1 MWKVTWR
8 NLFARKLRLLLS
20 GFAIVLGVAFVAGS
34 FILTDT
40 IRSAFTGIIKSST
53 ADVQIAPRGAG
64 NFDSVDDTRVI
75 PAAVVDK
82 LKSSL
87 PQAAEIDGGNSV
99 QGVYVLDSDHKVVS
113 GGGAP
118 GLAFDY
124 GTMTAITGNRIVTIS
139 EGKPPVGTHQ
149 IALDQQ
155 TADKAGYDV
164 GDTVTLVT
172 PGPKPQMKVTLTGI
186 VHFGQTGNAGGATL
200 TLFGQQAIQQLF
212 FHGKDVYTGIDI
224 AAKPGVS
231 QQELA
236 TAAQKLLPKN
246 LKARTGDKV
255 AAEGEKTIDQIL
267 GFIND
272 FLLTFA
278 AISLVVGI
286 FLIINTFSILVAQR
300 SRELAL
306 LRAMGASKRQVNRSV
321 IGEAFVVGLVGTTL
335 GVGVGYLLAMALRW
349 VFGQI
354 GLDLTGVPM
363 PVATRTIVAA
373 YLSGM
378 VTTLIAAYLPA
389 RRASR
394 ISPVAAMRDDIA
406 MPESSLRRRM
416 IVGLALLVVGVT
428 AAVLGFLGSGG
439 TALLV
444 FGLGALGVLIAVA
457 LMSPLL
463 GRPII
468 VGLGWV
474 YARLFGSVGRLA
486 TQNSLRNPRRTAAT
500 ASALM
505 IGLALVATMSIIGQS
520 AKASTSKAVDENLT
534 ADFVVS
540 NAVGTPFS
548 PTIAKQI
555 RHLPGVQTVAEF
567 RSAAGKIHG
576 DQVFLG
582 AANPAQLKQGL
593 QVPMQSGTFTDLN
606 GKTILVDKTTASSEG
621 YELGDVIPLKL
632 QGGTQ
637 RLKVA
642 GIFSAS
648 AVVPANYLVTL
659 GTLTRGAIKPED
671 NLLFITPKAGV
682 SVSELHDQIDPITRN
697 LPTIELQDRAGFADA
712 QNKQVDNF
720 LLLIYAL
727 LGLSIVIAALGIV
740 NTLALSVIERT
751 REVGLLRAIGL
762 SRRQLRRMV
771 RLESIAIAV
780 LGAVLG
786 IVIGT
791 VFGVSLIKALSD
803 QGLDVLSIP
812 WLRMAIFVVIAAVIG
827 VLAAWLPARRAAKLN
842 VLKAITTE

>member
-8 NLFARKLRLLLS
+8 NLFARKVRLLLS

-40 IRSAFTGIIKSST
+40 IRDAFTGIIKSST

-75 PAAVVDK
+75 PASVVHK
-82 LKSSL
+82 LESL
-87 PQAAEIDGGNSV
+87 PQAAQVDGGNSV
-99 QGVYVLDSDHKVVS
+99 QGVYVLDQDDKVVS

-124 GTMTAITGNRIVTIS
+124 GTMTAITGNPIVTIS
-139 EGKPPVGTHQ
+139 EGKPPVGIHQ

-155 TADKAGYDV
+155 TADKAGYHV
-164 GDTVTLVT
+164 GDRVTLVT
-172 PGPKPQMKVTLTGI
+172 PGPKPQMSVTLSGI

-200 TLFGQQAIQQLF
+200 TLFGQQAIQDLF

-236 TAAQKLLPKN
+236 TAAQKLLPPG
-246 LKARTGDKV
+246 LKARTGDQV
-255 AAEGEKTIDQIL
+255 AAEGQKSIDQIL

-306 LRAMGASKRQVNRSV
+306 LRAMGASKGQVNRAV
-321 IGEAFVVGLVGTTL
+321 IAEAFAVGLVGTTV
-335 GVGVGYLLAMALRW
+335 GVGVGYLLAMGLRW
-349 VFGQI
+349 IFGKI

-363 PVATRTIVAA
+363 PIAPRTIIAA
-373 YLSGM
+373 YLAGM

-394 ISPVAAMRDDIA
+394 ISPVAAMRDDVA
-406 MPESSLRRRM
+406 LPESSLRRRM
-416 IVGLALLVVGVT
+416 IVGLVLLVLG
-428 AAVLGFLGSGG
+428 AAVAVMGFLGSGG
-439 TALLV
+439 TGLLV
-444 FGLGALGVLIAVA
+444 LGLGALAVLIAVA
-457 LMSPLL
+457 LMTPLL

-468 VGLGWV
+468 IALGWV
-474 YARLFGSVGRLA
+474 YARLFGSVGQLA

-505 IGLALVATMSIIGQS
+505 IGLALVSTMSIIGQS
-520 AKASTSKAVDENLT
+520 AKASTSKAVSENLT

-540 NAVGTPFS
+540 NSVGTPFS
-548 PTIAKQI
+548 PTIARQI
-555 RHLPGVQTVAEF
+555 RKLSGVQTVAEF
-567 RSAAGKIHG
+567 RTAAGKIDG

-582 AANPAQLKQGL
+582 AANPSQLEQGL
-593 QVPMQSGTFTDLN
+593 NVPMQSGRFSDLN
-606 GKTILVDKTTASSEG
+606 DKTILVDKTTASDKG
-621 YELGDVIPLKL
+621 YSLGDVIPLRL
-632 QGGTQ
+632 QGGVQ

-659 GTLTRGAIKPED
+659 GTLVRGALKPED
-671 NLLFITPKAGV
+671 NLLFITPKPGV
-682 SVSELHDQIDPITRN
+682 SVSQLHDQIDPITRN
-697 LPTIELQDRAGFADA
+697 LPTIELQDQSGFEDA
-712 QNKQVDNF
+712 QNQQVDNF

-727 LGLSIVIAALGIV
+727 LGLSIVIASLGIV

-771 RLESIAIAV
+771 RLESIAIAL

-786 IVIGT
+786 ILVGV

-803 QGLDVLSIP
+803 QGLDVLAVP
-812 WLRMAIFVVIAAVIG
+812 WLRLVICVVVAGVIG
-827 VLAAWLPARRAAKLN
+827 VLASWLPARRAAKLN
-842 VLKAITTE
+842 VLAAITTE

>member
-1 MWKVTWR
+1 M
-8 NLFARKLRLLLS
+8 
-20 GFAIVLGVAFVAGS
+20 G
-34 FILTDT
+34 
-40 IRSAFTGIIKSST
+40 
-53 ADVQIAPRGAG
+53 
-64 NFDSVDDTRVI
+64 
-75 PAAVVDK
+75 DK
-82 LKSSL
+82 
-87 PQAAEIDGGNSV
+87 
-99 QGVYVLDSDHKVVS
+99 
-113 GGGAP
+113 
-118 GLAFDY
+118 
-124 GTMTAITGNRIVTIS
+124 
-139 EGKPPVGTHQ
+139 
-149 IALDQQ
+149 
-155 TADKAGYDV
+155 
-164 GDTVTLVT
+164 VTLVT
-172 PGPKPQMKVTLTGI
+172 PGPKPQMTVTLAGI

-200 TLFGQQAIQQLF
+200 TLFGQQAIQDLF

-236 TAAQKLLPKN
+236 TAAQKLLPAG
-246 LKARTGDKV
+246 LKARTGDQV
-255 AAEGEKTIDQIL
+255 AAEGEKSIDMVL

-306 LRAMGASKRQVNRSV
+306 LRAMGASKGQVNRSV
-321 IGEAFVVGLVGTTL
+321 IAEAFAVGLVGTTV
-335 GVGVGYLLAMALRW
+335 GVGVGYLLAMGLRW
-349 VFGQI
+349 IFGKI

-363 PVATRTIVAA
+363 PIAARTIIAA
-373 YLSGM
+373 YLAGM

-394 ISPVAAMRDDIA
+394 ISPVAAMRDDVA
-406 MPESSLRRRM
+406 LPESSLRRRM
-416 IVGLALLVVGVT
+416 IVGLVLLVLGAA

-439 TALLV
+439 TGLLV
-444 FGLGALGVLIAVA
+444 LGLGALAVLIAVA
-457 LMSPLL
+457 LMTPLL

-468 VGLGWV
+468 LALGWV
-474 YARLFGSVGRLA
+474 YSRVFGSVGRLA

-520 AKASTSKAVDENLT
+520 AKASTSKAVSENLT

-555 RHLPGVQTVAEF
+555 RKLPGVQTVAEF
-567 RSAAGKIHG
+567 RSATGKIDG

-582 AANPAQLKQGL
+582 AANPAQLEQGL
-593 QVPMQSGTFTDLN
+593 NVPMQSGKFSDLN
-606 GKTILVDKTTASSEG
+606 DKTILIDKTTASGKG
-621 YELGDVIPLKL
+621 YQIGDIVPLKL
-632 QGGTQ
+632 QGGIQ

-659 GTLTRGAIKPED
+659 GTLQKGALKPED
-671 NLLFITPKAGV
+671 NLLFIAPKPGV
-682 SVSELHDQIDPITRN
+682 STTELHSQIDPITKD
-697 LPTIELQDRAGFADA
+697 LPTIELQDQAGFADS

-727 LGLSIVIAALGIV
+727 LGLSIIIAALGIV

-786 IVIGT
+786 ILIGI

-812 WLRMAIFVVIAAVIG
+812 WVLLIVFVVIAAVIG
-827 VLAAWLPARRAAKLN
+827 MLAAWLPARRAARLN
-842 VLKAITTE
+842 VLRAITTE